1 MKTIA
6 KVIESM
12 LTKDATQQW
21 TGQTSAVGSRD
32 HWSWTGFAELSLP
45 ISRIPPAPPQRPT
58 KGMIMKTIAK
68 VIESMLTKDA
78 TQQWTGQTSAV
89 GSRDHWSWT
98 GFGRTADLRVPPLP
112 PRG

>member
-12 LTKDATQQW
+12 LTDAT
-21 TGQTSAVGSRD
+21 SS
-32 HWSWTGFAELSLP
+32 
-45 ISRIPPAPPQRPT
+45 PPTAPPHSPFTRRPPR

-89 GSRDHWSWT
+89 APCNIWSWT
-98 GFGRTADLRVPPLP
+98 GFSD
-112 PRG
+112 